1 MGIYMDMH
9 GCAFAVLATHYDDA
23 RHAPPA
29 LEGIG
34 VYRSSIFDRVHLTIT
49 APGDPV
55 VICMRCHTSVVVA
68 PLTSGM
74 QLL

>member
-29 LEGIG
+29 LEGTGTNNIQHRMDG
-34 VYRSSIFDRVHLTIT
+34 
-49 APGDPV
+49 
-55 VICMRCHTSVVVA
+55 C
-68 PLTSGM
+68 
-74 QLL
+74 